1 MFTTL
6 LSVITKVLDIA
17 IVWFMIYQL
26 LKYSKNNFAQ
36 GKKINKKKK
45 HLFKKHFSER
55 REKTWNSIKL

>member
-26 LKYSKNNFAQ
+26 LKYSKNNF
-36 GKKINKKKK
+36 KLTL
-45 HLFKKHFSER
+45 LFKGLVVVIVLKLLS
-55 REKTWNSIKL
+55 TWL